1 MFETFLPATSELRAM
16 GHRVAAVVL
25 DEANPFEFSV
35 AAEVFGVHRPEI
47 PGWDYDFRL
56 AAPRRSVRLAGGIEL
71 RTPYDID
78 AVAGADTV
86 VLPALN
92 PFGDV
97 STDLLD
103 AVRHAHA
110 GGARVVSFCSGAFL
124 VAETGLLD
132 GRRATTHW
140 MYTDLFRE
148 RFPRVRLDP
157 NVLFVDEGDVLT
169 SAGTAAGI
177 DLSLHIVRKDLGA
190 EAARVVARRMVV
202 PPHRDGGQA
211 QFIDGAAEPRV
222 RADDL
227 AGVLEWARRHLEEDL
242 SVAVLAGR
250 ANMSERTFARRFKE
264 STGTTPF
271 RWLLTQRLQRAQELL
286 ETSDLDV
293 DHIAVRAGFGTSTNL
308 REHFRRELR
317 TTPSAYRR
325 CFVGT
330 RPPATPLPDRRS
342 A

>member
-1 MFETFLPATSELRAM
+1 MSHTVT
-16 GHRVAAVVL
+16 AVVI
-25 DEANPFEFSV
+25 DDANPFEFAV
-35 AAEVFGVHRPEI
+35 AAEVFGIDRPEI
-47 PGWDYDFRL
+47 PGWDYAFTL
-56 AAPRRSVRLAGGIEL
+56 AAPGRRVRLAGAGVL
-71 RTPYDID
+71 HTGADLD
-78 AVAGADTV
+78 AVVGADTV
-86 VLPALN
+86 VVPSGEAGRAN
-92 PFGDV
+92 DPDV
-97 STDLLD
+97 VA
-103 AVRHAHA
+103 AVAAAHA
-110 GGARVVSFCSGAFL
+110 RGSRIISFCTGAFL
-124 VAETGLLD
+124 LAEAGLLD

-140 MYTDLFRE
+140 KHSEEFRR

-157 NVLFVDEGDVLT
+157 NVLFVDEGDVMT

-177 DLSLHIVRKDLGA
+177 DLALHVVRHDLGA

-211 QFIDGAAEPRV
+211 QFIDGAPEARIRP
-222 RADDL
+222 DGL
-227 AGVLEWARRHLEEDL
+227 AGVLEWAQGRLDDDL
-242 SVAVLAGR
+242 TVATLAAH

-264 STGTTPF
+264 ATGTTPF

-293 DHIAVRAGFGTSTNL
+293 DHVAFRAGFGTAANL

-325 CFVGT
+325 CFADT
-330 RPPATPLPDRRS
+330 RRAT

>member
-1 MFETFLPATSELRAM
+1 M

-25 DEANPFEFSV
+25 DDANPFEFSV
-35 AAEVFGVHRPEI
+35 AAEVFGIDRREI
-47 PGWDYDFRL
+47 AGWDYEFQL
-56 AAPRRSVRLAGGIEL
+56 VAPGGIARMAGGVDL
-71 RTPYDID
+71 RTPFDLD
-78 AVAGADTV
+78 VVASADTV
-86 VLPALN
+86 VLPGIQ
-92 PFGDV
+92 PSEEPPDDV
-97 STDLLD
+97 VA
-103 AVRHAHA
+103 AVRAAHA
-110 GGARVVSFCSGAFL
+110 NGARIVSFCSGAFI
-124 VAETGLLD
+124 VAAAGLLD

-140 MYTDLFRE
+140 MHAEQFRE
-148 RFPRVRLDP
+148 RFPRVLLDP

-177 DLSLHIVRKDLGA
+177 DLGLHIVRKDLGA
-190 EAARVVARRMVV
+190 EAARMVARRMVV

-211 QFIDGAAEPRV
+211 QFIDGAPQPRV

-227 AGVLEWARRHLEEDL
+227 AGVLEWAQHRLDRDL
-242 SVAVLAGR
+242 SVALLAER

-293 DHIAVRAGFGTSTNL
+293 DHVAARSGFGTSANL

-317 TTPSAYRR
+317 TTPSSYRR
-325 CFVGT
+325 CFVGVRSPDT
-330 RPPATPLPDRRS
+330 ASPADRLR